1 VAQRTNEFGI
11 RMALGALRW
20 DVIAL
25 VLRST
30 AVPVGSGV
38 AAGIA
43 LTLVLR
49 KALAHWASASPID
62 VSAVTIA
69 VGVLAAVAVIASG
82 LPARRAARIEPM
94 EALRYE

>member
-1 VAQRTNEFGI
+1 MLFRS
-11 RMALGALRW
+11 